1 MSETVSAAARMLH
14 LMALDP
20 RFVQR
25 QQGLDALHEQ
35 RCTPRVV
42 SLPSSSSKLEFM
54 IDAIRYSYMDVA
66 AKIQVLPN
74 WLLTALIIGGSIV
87 LASGLYAVIVQTM
100 RSTFGVRHPN
110 ARTLFTRSKGPLRL
124 GLIVLALALSI
135 KVAPI
140 NETAAIVFGNILNVA
155 FIALLGWVASTAV
168 QIAAQIYT
176 RRFKLDAEDN
186 LLARKHVTQINILKR
201 AADTSIVV
209 ITFAAALMTFE
220 EVRQYGVS
228 LFASAGVAGLAVG
241 LAARPLLSNLIAG
254 VQIATA
260 QPIRL
265 DDVVFL
271 EGEYGTIEEIA
282 STYVVIK
289 LWDWRRMV
297 VPLSYFIEKP
307 FQNWTRETSA
317 LIGSV
322 FLYVDYT
329 VPIETLREKLMDIA
343 RASPLWDGRVVVLQ
357 VSDAKDH
364 TIELRA
370 LISARSAPASWDLRC
385 EVREKLIAY
394 LQEEYPDALPRI
406 RQEVIGRRSLRGETE
421 HPSLIPQDRP
431 MPSKTPIP
439 EWEPPQK
446 RLNSNQES

>member
-1 MSETVSAAARMLH
+1 MHCVNNVPRHALFSPVTSAGFFMVET
-14 LMALDP
+14 
-20 RFVQR
+20 
-25 QQGLDALHEQ
+25 
-35 RCTPRVV
+35 
-42 SLPSSSSKLEFM
+42 
-54 IDAIRYSYMDVA
+54 IRYSFADIA
-66 AKIQVLPN
+66 ATLSVLPN
-74 WLLTALIIGGSIV
+74 WLLTTLIVGGSVV
-87 LASGLYAVIVQTM
+87 LASGFYAAFVQIM
-100 RSTFGVRHPN
+100 RSTFGARHPN
-110 ARTLFTRSKGPLRL
+110 TRTLFTRSKGPLRL
-124 GLIVLALALSI
+124 GLLVLALALSV

-140 NETAAIVFGNILNVA
+140 NADAANVFSNILNVA
-155 FIALLGWVASTAV
+155 LIALLGWIASTAV

-186 LLARKHVTQINILKR
+186 LLARKHVTQVQILRR
-201 AADTSIVV
+201 AADTLIVIV
-209 ITFAAALMTFE
+209 TVAAALMTFE
-220 EVRQYGVS
+220 DVRQYGVS
-228 LFASAGVAGLAVG
+228 LFASAGVAGLAIG
-241 LAARPLLSNLIAG
+241 LAARPLLANLIAG

-271 EGEYGTIEEIA
+271 ENEYGTIEEIT
-282 STYVVIK
+282 STYVIIK

-329 VPIETLREKLMDIA
+329 VPIEKLRERLMEIV

-370 LISARSAPASWDLRC
+370 LVSARSAPASWDLRC

-394 LQEEYPDALPRI
+394 LQEEFPDALPRT
-406 RQEVIGRRSLRGETE
+406 RQEVLGRRALRETG
-421 HPSLIPQDRP
+421 HPSLIPQDG
-431 MPSKTPIP
+431 P
-439 EWEPPQK
+439 ETLQ
-446 RLNSNQES
+446 RARS